1 MTYLVKSRIVAEASG
16 TDLIELISKGMKQ
29 KNSKGTIAH
38 GTIVYADQIKRHVC
52 LFWINRLRAS
62 GNEKK
67 RNCLSFK
74 LMPIRFLPITMHGEC
89 LENGHVDKSTQ
100 TVWTAFPH

>member
-52 LFWINRLRAS
+52 LF
-62 GNEKK
+62 
-67 RNCLSFK
+67 
-74 LMPIRFLPITMHGEC
+74 
-89 LENGHVDKSTQ
+89 
-100 TVWTAFPH
+100 